1 MSTQSQHRRMHP
13 HSDLIEEFLAYMKAE
28 RRSSRSIET
37 YASILW
43 RAHAE
48 LPQGLPTAQPRELL
62 LWLAGGGW
70 AARTQATYTAAIV
83 TFFRWAVAEE
93 HLNWDPTTR
102 IPRPKL
108 PHRVP
113 RPATVEQVTTILTT
127 APQPVL
133 LWSAFA
139 AYSGARAIEIAHI
152 DRRRDITHKTLRL
165 QGKGGKE
172 RVVPLHPRLRAIL
185 GAWQGPVA
193 EVGERQLSNHCWKAY
208 RRIGVQTSIHRL
220 RAYFATELLA
230 AGVDSRIVQELLGHA
245 SLATTQ
251 IYTLVSPGQLSAAV
265 ARLPVVDGAVGAP

>member
-1 MSTQSQHRRMHP
+1 MHP
-13 HSDLIEEFLAYMKAE
+13 HSDLIDNFLAYMRAE
-28 RRSSRSIET
+28 RRTPASIRT

-43 RAHAE
+43 HAHRD
-48 LPQGLPTAQPRELL
+48 LPHGLPLANERELIV
-62 LWLAGGGW
+62 WLARGDL
-70 AARTQATYTAAIV
+70 AARTQHLYTCAIAAFFDWGTSRGLLDYNPATG
-83 TFFRWAVAEE
+83 
-93 HLNWDPTTR
+93 L
-102 IPRPKL
+102 PRPRL
-108 PHRVP
+108 PRLVP
-113 RPATVEQVTTILTT
+113 RPATPEQVTTILTT

-265 ARLPVVDGAVGAP
+265 ARLPVVDGVVGAP

>member
-1 MSTQSQHRRMHP
+1 MHP
-13 HSDLIEEFLAYMKAE
+13 HSDLIDEFLAYMKAE

-113 RPATVEQVTTILTT
+113 RPATREQVTTILTR
-127 APQPVL
+127 APQPIR
-133 LWSAFA
+133 LWSAIA
-139 AYSGARAIEIAHI
+139 AYSGARAIEIARI
-152 DRRRDITHKTLRL
+152 DRDRDITTRTLRL
-165 QGKGGKE
+165 WGKGDRE
-172 RVVPLHPRLRAIL
+172 RIVPLHPALRIMFDH
-185 GAWQGPVA
+185 WPGPVA
-193 EVGERQLSNHCWKAY
+193 TCSERTLSRNAWMCYH
-208 RRIGVQTSIHRL
+208 RRLKLDTSIHRL
-220 RAYFATELLA
+220 RSYFATELLA

-251 IYTLVSPGQLSAAV
+251 VYTLVTPGQLTSAV
-265 ARLPVVDGAVGAP
+265 GRLPVIGGEV